1 MKLKSLIFLFAV
13 CAATYAEAQDLKIK
27 VNEKGKVGFADLS
40 GNEVI
45 KCKYESAQPFRDG
58 IAIVCNSGKY
68 GIIDTRGKEVLPTK
82 YTQITDWT
90 KDLFLLKDDKEMGLA
105 NHSGTIVLEVKYS
118 YLSKP
123 NCYGK
128 ALIATGGKQMPDGAK
143 SYLNGAKYGIIDS
156 NGTIIIEPKYQ
167 GLYEFSSTAASDNA
181 TKMLNGKAHY
191 IGDTLVTDCSFLGYN
206 NKVTDS
212 KAGIL
217 DRNGREL
224 LKNGIYNQVMMP
236 KNDMVRY
243 YAFDKKSYNY
253 GYYNIAT
260 GKSFEVLSVSPDAVR
275 NVKNWRPTDFFG
287 EVAAVSSLSGSTP
300 WYFID
305 RTGKTV
311 REGYAAVKHNPETKL
326 WAAKTATGKWDV
338 FDENNNSL
346 TSLSGFDDIIFPNYE
361 GTTEV
366 FSVKKGEK
374 YGVVNRSG
382 STVVPFEYDYAL
394 GNYKD
399 FIPVK
404 SNGKWGAVSPTN
416 VKYVP
421 TNFVNIKIPD
431 TNDATHVWVQD
442 ADSLYYHYNT
452 ATSRLYSVGYKN
464 ANNFKDGMAL
474 VIPTDMKVED
484 TQLNRA
490 LLRDPNATT
499 PLQEGA
505 IANLITKI
513 VQNPTKSGSSQVMFG
528 VLINT
533 NDVVVMDRPVPTY
546 YSDAVAKEIAKYGDR
561 QLTESEKKNIMLQV
575 TRKYRSYDLQSVI
588 DEDDWNY

>member
-1 MKLKSLIFLFAV
+1 MKLKNLIFLFAV
-13 CAATYAEAQDLKIK
+13 CAATYAEAQDLRIM
-27 VNEKGKVGFADLS
+27 VNNKGKVGFADLS

-45 KCKYESAQPFRDG
+45 KCKYESAQPFKDG
-58 IAIVCNSGKY
+58 IAIVSNSGKY
-68 GIIDTRGKEVLPTK
+68 GIIDSRGEEVLPLK
-82 YTQITDWT
+82 YSQITDWT
-90 KDLFLLKDDKEMGLA
+90 KNLFLIKDGDKMGLA
-105 NHSGTIVLEVKYS
+105 SHSGSIVLPVKYS
-118 YLSKP
+118 LISPP

-128 ALIATGGKQMPDGAK
+128 ALLGSGGKQMPDGAK
-143 SYLNGAKYGIIDS
+143 SYMNGAKYGIIDS
-156 NGTIIIEPKYQ
+156 SGNILVEPKYP
-167 GLYEFSSTAASDNA
+167 GLFEFSSTSAADNA
-181 TKMLNGKAHY
+181 TKMLNGKTHY
-191 IGDTLVTDCSFLGYN
+191 IGDTLETDCSYLGFN
-206 NKVTDS
+206 NKALTGNS
-212 KAGIL
+212 GIM

-224 LKNGIYNQVMMP
+224 LKRGEYDQVMMP

-243 YAFDKKSYNY
+243 YSFDKKLYKY

-260 GKSFEVLSVSPDAVR
+260 DKSFEVLSVSPDAVR
-275 NVKNWRPTDFFG
+275 NVKDWRPTDFFG
-287 EVAAVSSLSGSTP
+287 NVAAVNNLSGSTP
-300 WYFID
+300 WKFID
-305 RTGKTV
+305 RTGQTV
-311 REGYAAVKHNPETKL
+311 REGYSVVKHNPETKL
-326 WAAKTATGKWDV
+326 WAAKNASGKWDV
-338 FDENNNSL
+338 FDENNNDVPA
-346 TSLSGFDDIIFPNYE
+346 LSGYDNIIFPNYE
-361 GTTEV
+361 GTAEV
-366 FSVKKGEK
+366 FSVRKGEK
-374 YGVVNRSG
+374 YGVINRTG
-382 STVVPFEYDYAL
+382 STVVPFDYELVL

-505 IANLITKI
+505 IDNLITKI

-528 VLINT
+528 ILINT